1 MSEENEELTTA
12 DLQSEEKPKK
22 GLVALIVQFFKFG
35 IVGLI
40 NTGVSFAVNMLSL
53 MFFYKVL
60 GIPEDNK
67 ISYWTSS
74 ILAFIISVL
83 NAYILSNKFVFKNKE
98 GEERVWWKV
107 LIKTYISYAGTG
119 LILNNIL
126 LWMWNDVIHVGQYF
140 GWLADIINNM
150 GISMTGDRLV
160 SYIAQ
165 FLNMAITIPLNF
177 IMNKFWA
184 YRGKKKEVQE

>member
-1 MSEENEELTTA
+1 MSELEKTEQLT
-12 DLQSEEKPKK
+12 EKPKK
-22 GLVALIVQFFKFG
+22 GLIGLITQFLKFG

-40 NTGVSFAVNMLSL
+40 NTGVSFAVNTISL
-53 MFFYKVL
+53 YLFYKVG

-83 NAYILSNKFVFKNKE
+83 NAYLLSNKFVFKNKE

-126 LWMWNDVIHVGQYF
+126 LWMWNDVIHIGRYL
-140 GWLADIINNM
+140 GWLADICGSL
-150 GISMTGDRLV
+150 GIAITGDRLV

-184 YRGKKKEVQE
+184 YKGKKKDEAKA

>member
-1 MSEENEELTTA
+1 MSEVNETAVTETA
-12 DLQSEEKPKK
+12 DKEASKK
-22 GLVALIVQFFKFG
+22 GLVGLIKQFFKFG

-40 NTGVSFAVNMLSL
+40 NTGVSFAVNAISL
-53 MFFYKVL
+53 YLFFKL
-60 GIPEDNK
+60 GGITEDNK

-74 ILAFIISVL
+74 VLAFIISVL
-83 NAYILSNKFVFKNKE
+83 NAYILSNRFVFKNKE

-126 LWMWNDVIHVGQYF
+126 LWMWNDVIHVGRYF
-140 GWLADIINNM
+140 GWLADICSNI
-150 GISMTGDRLV
+150 GFEVTGDRLV

-184 YRGKKKEVQE
+184 YKGKKKDEA